1 MVSSGKDQSSD
12 SVQEGNWQAET
23 IRHVLL
29 TNDDGFFAP
38 GLQALYQ
45 ALLQDPGYIVSIVAP
60 EGQRSASGHAIT
72 LFDPLF
78 VTEHAIE
85 GKGRGFAVRGTP
97 SDCVKLAIQGQLVP
111 VPDMVISGINFGPNL
126 GTDVFYSGT
135 VSAAMEAV
143 LLGVPAIAVSLASFE
158 YGNFEASAAWLAKFL
173 KEKSINFRQ
182 GLLNINFPGL
192 PFQQWQG
199 IRVVRLGK
207 AQYANVFESRIDPRG
222 RRYFWQGGTL
232 EPENSDDTDLGAI
245 AQGFVTITP
254 MHSDLT
260 DYQKLK
266 ELAEDSFS

>member
-1 MVSSGKDQSSD
+1 MGVDIPGEARRTED
-12 SVQEGNWQAET
+12 V
-23 IRHVLL
+23 RHIVL

-38 GLQALYQ
+38 GLQTLYR
-45 ALLQDPGYIVSIVAP
+45 AFLQEPGYVVSIVAP

-78 VTEHAIE
+78 VTEHPLE
-85 GKGRGFAVRGTP
+85 GNGKGFAVRGTP
-97 SDCVKLAIQGQLVP
+97 SDCVKLALQGKLVP
-111 VPDMVISGINFGPNL
+111 EPDLVISGINFGPNL

-135 VSAAMEAV
+135 VSAAMEGV
-143 LLGVPAIAVSLASFE
+143 LLGVPAIAASLASFE
-158 YGNFEASAAWLAKFL
+158 YKDFEPSAAWLVKFL
-173 KEKSINFRQ
+173 KQEGIKHRE

-192 PFQQWQG
+192 PPENWKG

-207 AQYANVFESRIDPRG
+207 AIYENIFESRVDPRG

-232 EPENSDDTDLGAI
+232 APESESDTDLAAI
-245 AQGFVTITP
+245 AQGFVAITP

-266 ELAEDSFS
+266 EWAAKPLI